1 MISDGAS
8 ELVGDLVGTVV
19 AVADIEAA
27 GTAAAAAAVAV
38 PSCNIAVGRRSAVDL
53 GAQEADDGLELPL

>member
-19 AVADIEAA
+19 AVADIEVA
-27 GTAAAAAAVAV
+27 GTAAAAAAAV
-38 PSCNIAVGRRSAVDL
+38 PSCNIAVERRSAVDL

>member
-19 AVADIEAA
+19 AVADIEVA
-27 GTAAAAAAVAV
+27 GTAAVAAAAV